1 MNGAV
6 AMPLRA
12 KEAKRYPFLVDLLIR
27 LVKEKPLGT
36 VGGVIVLLL
45 LVVGI
50 LANVLAPYGF
60 NDIYVGGRLS
70 PPSGDFLLGTD
81 NLGRDMLS
89 RIIFGARVS
98 MYVGMGASA
107 IATLLAASI
116 GIVSG
121 YLGGKVDTIMQ
132 RFVDA
137 WMCLPPLFLILAI
150 IAVVGPGLP
159 QVIIVLGLLFGIGQ
173 SRVIRSAVIGI
184 RSNIY
189 VEAARSVGCPT
200 WRILIRHILP
210 NVMAPILIIF
220 TITMGAAIITEASIS
235 FLGYGIPPPT
245 PSWGGMLSEGGR
257 RYMLMAPWL
266 ALWPG
271 LALAVVVYG
280 INMLGDAFRDLLD
293 PRLRGGLGRYGGTKK
308 KLPKAES

>member
-1 MNGAV
+1 
-6 AMPLRA
+6 MPLRA
-12 KEAKRYPFLVDLLIR
+12 KEAKRYPFLVDLFIR

-50 LANVLAPYGF
+50 LANILAPYGY
-60 NDIYVGGRLS
+60 NEIYVAERLS
-70 PPSGDFLLGTD
+70 PPSISNLLGTD
-81 NLGRDMLS
+81 NLGRDLLS
-89 RIIFGARVS
+89 RIIYGARIS
-98 MYVGMGASA
+98 MYVGLGTSA
-107 IATLLAASI
+107 IATALAAII

-121 YLGGKVDTIMQ
+121 YLSGRVDTVIQ

-150 IAVVGPGLP
+150 IAVVGPGLV
-159 QVIIVLGLLFGIGQ
+159 QVIIVLGLLYGIGQ
-173 SRVIRSAVIGI
+173 SRVIRSAVIGT
-184 RSNIY
+184 RTNIY
-189 VEAARSVGCPT
+189 IEAAKAVGCPT
-200 WRILIRHILP
+200 WRILLRHILP
-210 NVMAPILIIF
+210 NVMAPIMILF

-293 PRLRGGLGRYGGTKK
+293 PRLRGGLGRYGGVKK
-308 KLPKAES
+308 RMPKA

>member
-1 MNGAV
+1 MNSAV

-12 KEAKRYPFLVDLLIR
+12 KEAKRYPFLVDLFIR

-50 LANVLAPYGF
+50 LANILAPYGY
-60 NDIYVGGRLS
+60 NEIYVAERLS
-70 PPSGDFLLGTD
+70 PPSISNLLGTD
-81 NLGRDMLS
+81 NLGRDLLS
-89 RIIFGARVS
+89 RIIYGARIS
-98 MYVGMGASA
+98 MYVGLGTSA
-107 IATLLAASI
+107 IATALAAVI

-121 YLGGKVDTIMQ
+121 YLSGRVDTVIQ

-150 IAVVGPGLP
+150 IAVVGPGLV
-159 QVIIVLGLLFGIGQ
+159 QVIIVLGLLYGIGQ
-173 SRVIRSAVIGI
+173 SRVIRSAVIGT
-184 RSNIY
+184 RTNIY
-189 VEAARSVGCPT
+189 IEAAKAVGCPT
-200 WRILIRHILP
+200 WRILLRHILP
-210 NVMAPILIIF
+210 NVMAPIMILF

-293 PRLRGGLGRYGGTKK
+293 PRLRGGLGRYGGVKK
-308 KLPKAES
+308 RMPKAQA

>member
-12 KEAKRYPFLVDLLIR
+12 KEAKRYPFLVDLFIR

-50 LANVLAPYGF
+50 LANILAPYGY
-60 NDIYVGGRLS
+60 NEIYVAERLS
-70 PPSGDFLLGTD
+70 PPSISNLLGTD
-81 NLGRDMLS
+81 NLGRDLLS
-89 RIIFGARVS
+89 RIIYGARIS
-98 MYVGMGASA
+98 MYVGLGTSA
-107 IATLLAASI
+107 IATALAAVI

-121 YLGGKVDTIMQ
+121 YLSGRVDTVIQ

-150 IAVVGPGLP
+150 IAVVGPGLV
-159 QVIIVLGLLFGIGQ
+159 QVIIVLGLLYGIGQ
-173 SRVIRSAVIGI
+173 SRVIRSAVIGT
-184 RSNIY
+184 RTNIY
-189 VEAARSVGCPT
+189 IEAAKAVGCPT
-200 WRILIRHILP
+200 WRILLRHILP
-210 NVMAPILIIF
+210 NVMAPIMILF

-293 PRLRGGLGRYGGTKK
+293 PRLRGGLGRYGGVKK
-308 KLPKAES
+308 RMPKAQA